1 MVSGARPR
9 ETASFP
15 QPQQEGLK
23 LLAEIAGKLDHAL
36 RTARSGGGGGAAPAA
51 SPAGGGSSDPE
62 VLKALVRLSCVSDAQ
77 EAMEL
82 MLDAAVAATQSDRA
96 FLMLVEAGRKL
107 RYKGGRAIDQDTV
120 AAEGALHSK
129 TVIKRVIT
137 TGEPVRVQDST
148 SLAGADVAS
157 QSLANLPC
165 RSIICVPVRRV
176 DAAGATIVGGVLY
189 LDGRAQVHPFTEAEQ
204 EAALAVADAA
214 GMALDRI
221 EKGLVPAGSGGSG
234 GGNGSDAEVQ
244 KLRENITRLLDV
256 GRAIG
261 TTLVLDDLL
270 VLALE
275 KMLEVTKADR
285 GFIMLLEG
293 GKPVFKIG
301 RAWNKKDGAE
311 RKTYK
316 LNEAQFFFSKTIV
329 NRALEEGRSVCI
341 KDTVGAP
348 EEASLSIAQMELQ
361 SVMATPLRE
370 KNQSLGLIYVD
381 SKATNREFDGSD
393 LELFEALAGQAA
405 IALQNAILYTQV
417 KDKSRLESEIQIA
430 AQMQQD
436 MCPRKI
442 PVLPGIDVYGKM
454 IPAKEVGGDYYDFVE
469 DPHQPGKSLS
479 IIVGDVSG
487 KGLGSGIVAVMA
499 RCFLRSMIT
508 AYGVESPQALL
519 SYLNGILSADLKPGM
534 FMTMLMAVWD
544 TQRKTIRYAAAGHEH
559 IIVYHA
565 KTRTAEAI
573 ISGGRPLG
581 LSATQGPSADVEL
594 KLLPGDAL
602 VLYSDG
608 VTEAMNKAEE
618 EFTLERLVE
627 VVQSNGPHALAAAH
641 LGGAIVDEVKSH
653 VGDAD
658 QSDDITLVVLRKT

>member
-1 MVSGARPR
+1 MVSGARP
-9 ETASFP
+9 TAGL
-15 QPQQEGLK
+15 PQQEGLR

-36 RTARSGGGGGAAPAA
+36 RAARSGAHGAAGAAAPAPGA
-51 SPAGGGSSDPE
+51 PAAGAGTTNPE
-62 VLKALVRLSCVSDAQ
+62 VIKALVRLSTVGDAQ
-77 EAMEL
+77 EAIES
-82 MLDAAVAATQSDRA
+82 MLDAAVAATQCDRA
-96 FLMLVEAGRKL
+96 FLMLVEEGRKL

-137 TGEPVRVQDST
+137 GGEPVRVEDS
-148 SLAGADVAS
+148 SNLANGDVQS
-157 QSLANLPC
+157 QSLANLSF
-165 RSIICVPVRRV
+165 RSILCVPVRRT
-176 DAAGATIVGGVLY
+176 DASGASIVGGVLY
-189 LDGRAQVHPFTEAEQ
+189 LDGRAQVRPFTEADQ
-204 EAALAVADAA
+204 ETALAIADAA
-214 GMALDRI
+214 GLALDRI
-221 EKGLVPAGSGGSG
+221 EKGLVPAGPG
-234 GGNGSDAEVQ
+234 GGGKDSNAEVQ

-275 KMLEVTKADR
+275 KILEVTKADR

-301 RAWNKKDGAE
+301 RAWNKKEGAE

-316 LNEAQFFFSKTIV
+316 LNEAQFFFSKTIT

-341 KDTVGAP
+341 KDTVGTP

-361 SVMATPLRE
+361 SVMATPLKE
-370 KNQSLGLIYVD
+370 KNQTLGLIYVD
-381 SKATNREFDGSD
+381 SKASNREFDESD
-393 LELFEALAGQAA
+393 LELFEALAGQSA
-405 IALQNAILYTQV
+405 IALQNAMLYAQV
-417 KDKSRLESEIQIA
+417 KEKSRLESEIQIA

-436 MCPRKI
+436 MCPRKVPI
-442 PVLPGIDVYGKM
+442 LPGIDVYGKM

-479 IIVGDVSG
+479 IIIGDVSG

-534 FMTMLMAVWD
+534 FMTMLMVVWD

-559 IIVYHA
+559 IVVYRA
-565 KTRTAEAI
+565 ATRSAEAI
-573 ISGGRPLG
+573 LSGGRPLG
-581 LSATQGPSADVEL
+581 LSATQGPSADAEL
-594 KLLPGDAL
+594 RLSPGDAL

-608 VTEAMNKAEE
+608 VTEAMNKDSE

-627 VVQSNGPHALAAAH
+627 VVQNNGPHALAAAH
-641 LGGAIVDEVKSH
+641 LGSAIADEVKSH